1 MVQSAD
7 AFEQLAAVGLLGNVW
22 PPERVM
28 VGLAVCRSLREH
40 LPAGAA
46 CCVVVVCRNRGMPA
60 AISEMKCPL
69 FVSACAVHPGAARCS
84 STATWLETL
93 QGARIETLGLA
104 RCALGADKCAALA
117 SLLQTRPRTCPGALA
132 PALTLRELDLSHNA
146 IDAEHVA
153 LFRALGGLANLR
165 VLSLAGNTLQARGCG
180 MLAAAVAGL
189 DFEDGRDDQLSA
201 VRRPSPCAGLRQL
214 STLHI
219 GSNDLGDEALPC
231 LRDVIPQL
239 TSLSLSENK
248 IGDEGV
254 ACLAPALAT
263 CTALQFLDLSRNL
276 VTDEGERALS
286 RVLRRRMQVALS

>member
-1 MVQSAD
+1 MSGD
-7 AFEQLAAVGLLGNVW
+7 LFEQLADVGLLGNVW

-28 VGLAVCRSLREH
+28 VGMAVCRSLREH

-46 CCVVVVCRNRGMPA
+46 SCVVVVCRNRGVPA
-60 AISEMKCPL
+60 AITDMKCPL
-69 FVSACAVHPGAARCS
+69 FVRACAAHPGTARGA
-84 STATWLETL
+84 STATWLQAL

-104 RCALGADKCAALA
+104 RCALGAEKCAVLA
-117 SLLQTRPRTCPGALA
+117 SLLQTGPRTCPGALA

-146 IDAEHVA
+146 ISAEHVA

-165 VLSLAGNTLQARGCG
+165 VLNLAGNTLQARGCG

-189 DFEDGRDDQLSA
+189 NFEDGRRADGNSK
-201 VRRPSPCAGLRQL
+201 RPPCAGLRQL
-214 STLHI
+214 STLRI
-219 GSNDLGDEALPC
+219 GGNDLGDEALPC
-231 LRDVIPQL
+231 LLDVIPQL

-263 CTALQFLDLSRNL
+263 SAALQFLDLSRNL
-276 VTDEGERALS
+276 ITDEGERALS